1 MKLLRTLVAPLLAVT
16 FMVGCSDSIGSDP
29 IGPESTPEEIAAAL
43 NGTWNATSF
52 VFTNVANTSETFD
65 LIANGGSF
73 SLTITADGQFTGTLT
88 SPGENETFSGTY
100 VAQGTNL
107 ILTDAM
113 EPNDPETVSFT
124 LSGNTLTIDSD
135 DVFDF
140 DDDGVDEPATS
151 RLVLQRS

>member
-16 FMVGCSDSIGSDP
+16 FMVGCSDSTDPDP

-43 NGTWNATSF
+43 AGSWNATSF
-52 VFTNVANTSETFD
+52 VFTNVANSSETFD

-73 SLTITADGQFTGTLT
+73 SLTITADGQFSGTFTG
-88 SPGENETFSGTY
+88 PGENETFSGTY

-107 ILTDAM
+107 ILTDDL
-113 EPNDPETVSFT
+113 EPDSETVSFT

-140 DDDGVDEPATS
+140 DEDGVDELATS
-151 RLVLQRS
+151 TIVLVRT